1 MSEITPGWY
10 KDPAD
15 PDVQRYWDG
24 EGWLGDPIPA
34 GSPTPIG
41 PPEGATPEWLPKP
54 KPKPV
59 EPPVAPPPA
68 APAPPPAA
76 PAPPPPP
83 RRRRRTH
90 RGCPRPHRSRRRKL
104 RSHLQRRWSMHP
116 GFAAVSGRPDPAR
129 PGRPD
134 PARPGNTDPA
144 GSADPGCAGRAD
156 PAKRPES
163 AVPGNARHAVATRR
177 PVAARRPTPPWP
189 STSPGHRAAARDCA
203 AARSHPAAPGAP
215 VPPGLFPGDKL
226 PPGAIPV
233 LLPGPVPSIVSIVPT
248 ALAHGM
254 PIAPMWSR
262 FLARI
267 IDIFVVLG
275 LNVVVNGW
283 FAYQYWKEIYPKVA
297 AVFRASMAGDKIEPL
312 TTSSR
317 LSYLEI
323 VIIVLA
329 AALWFAYEVPSI
341 AGNGQTLGKRVMRIK
356 VVRQESTDPVGF
368 GRAIR
373 RWNPL
378 GLPTLMWYCGIG
390 FLFQIADG
398 LSPLFDWP
406 LRRALHDRSAGTV
419 VVRVPRT
426 EQSTEQSVKSGGDQ

>member
-1 MSEITPGWY
+1 VGGDGRGEGSPVSDLSPGWY

-34 GSPTPIG
+34 GAVPPSG
-41 PPEGATPEWLPKP
+41 PPKDAKPDWTPKP
-54 KPKPV
+54 KPPV
-59 EPPVAPPPA
+59 EADDQPPASGPSSPPSTVVHAPPG
-68 APAPPPAA
+68 APAGQPP
-76 PAPPPPP
+76 
-83 RRRRRTH
+83 
-90 RGCPRPHRSRRRKL
+90 G
-104 RSHLQRRWSMHP
+104 
-116 GFAAVSGRPDPAR
+116 
-129 PGRPD
+129 
-134 PARPGNTDPA
+134 
-144 GSADPGCAGRAD
+144 
-156 PAKRPES
+156 
-163 AVPGNARHAVATRR
+163 
-177 PVAARRPTPPWP
+177 WP
-189 STSPGHRAAARDCA
+189 SGVQLPPGTVLPPGAI
-203 AARSHPAAPGAP
+203 PLPPGAP

-233 LLPGPVPSIVSIVPT
+233 LLPGPAPVRIVSIVPA
-248 ALAHGM
+248 ALAHGL
-254 PIAPMWSR
+254 PVAPMWAR
-262 FLARI
+262 FIARL
-267 IDIFVVLG
+267 IDILVVLG
-275 LNVVVNGW
+275 LNIVVNGW
-283 FAYQYWKEIYPKVA
+283 FAYQYWKEIYPEMAAAFHATMANQKV
-297 AVFRASMAGDKIEPL
+297 EPL
-312 TTSSR
+312 TASSR

-341 AGNGQTLGKRVMRIK
+341 AGSGQTLGKRVMRVK
-356 VVRQESTDPVGF
+356 VMRQESTEPVGF

-419 VVRVPRT
+419 VVRVPRA
-426 EQSTEQSVKSGGDQ
+426 EENAAQSVKSGETNDSVNSG

>member
-1 MSEITPGWY
+1 MSEITSGWY
-10 KDPAD
+10 PDPAD

-34 GSPTPIG
+34 GQPTPSGPPPGAKPDWEPKAKPSPTPPPNDEPTPSPLPPPVSPPPSTVVDAPPRQARQPG
-41 PPEGATPEWLPKP
+41 PPPSWPPGVQLPPGTVLPPGAIPLP
-54 KPKPV
+54 
-59 EPPVAPPPA
+59 
-68 APAPPPAA
+68 
-76 PAPPPPP
+76 
-83 RRRRRTH
+83 
-90 RGCPRPHRSRRRKL
+90 
-104 RSHLQRRWSMHP
+104 
-116 GFAAVSGRPDPAR
+116 
-129 PGRPD
+129 
-134 PARPGNTDPA
+134 
-144 GSADPGCAGRAD
+144 
-156 PAKRPES
+156 
-163 AVPGNARHAVATRR
+163 
-177 PVAARRPTPPWP
+177 
-189 STSPGHRAAARDCA
+189 
-203 AARSHPAAPGAP
+203 PGAP

-233 LLPGPVPSIVSIVPT
+233 LLPGPATQTIISIVPA
-248 ALAHGM
+248 ALAHGL

-262 FLARI
+262 LVARI
-267 IDIFVVLG
+267 IDILIVLA

-283 FAYQYWKEIYPKVA
+283 FAYQYWKEIYPEVA
-297 AVFRASMAGDKIEPL
+297 AAFHATMANQKVEPL
-312 TTSSR
+312 TASSR

-341 AGNGQTLGKRVMRIK
+341 AGNGQTLGKRAMRIK
-356 VVRQESTDPVGF
+356 VMRQESTDPVGF

-390 FLFQIADG
+390 FLLQIADG

-419 VVRVPRT
+419 VVRVPRA
-426 EQSTEQSVKSGGDQ
+426 EQSAEQSVKSGETNDSVNSR